1 MINSFSS
8 TYPSIDKFSLD
19 IFSIASSIGVT
30 RVSEIT
36 SYDQPFVYVFQSCRP
51 RALHLTIDSGK
62 GYERNQAFLSCC
74 VEAIERYSAEN
85 IRNDISYIKFPNL
98 PSDIQAMLLL
108 NSVDYPIACFL
119 GYLLFND
126 TSNAYYLPEELI
138 RYDLSMNSRPSL
150 LLYRP
155 GTTGLGSH
163 SSFLPACYSGLIEL
177 LERDAINSSNNK
189 YSIDINSL
197 PSFFDQHIEWIRR
210 KHENFSIVYHCSP
223 HPVHSFSIECNDQFL
238 YGALNG
244 MGASYSLISALENA
258 LVEAIQTSIMRISA
272 SRDDWVFASPSF
284 GSSASTNVYPVMLWD
299 ALLLSS
305 SNIYGSDMDSH
316 LESINLYSLQHKFNT
331 YYCPIRPTIDTPGIV
346 TVKVICPWLRPLQ
359 QANMLTGVP
368 RFLSDFS
375 ELIYV

>member
-1 MINSFSS
+1 MINNFTS
-8 TYPSIDKFSLD
+8 TYPSIDNFSLD
-19 IFSIASSIGVT
+19 VFSVASSIGVT

-36 SYDQPFVYVFQSCRP
+36 SYDQPFIYVFQSCRP

-62 GYERNQAFLSCC
+62 GYDRNQAFLSCC
-74 VEAIERYSAEN
+74 VEAIERYTAEN
-85 IRNDISYIKFPNL
+85 IKNNIIYINL
-98 PSDIQAMLLL
+98 SNLTSDIQDMLLL
-108 NSVDYPIACFL
+108 NSVHYPIACFS

-126 TSNAYYLPEELI
+126 TSTTYYLPEELI
-138 RYDLSMNSRPSL
+138 RYDLSMNSRPSI

-163 SSFLPACYSGLIEL
+163 SSLLPACYSGLIEL

-189 YSIDINSL
+189 YSIDIDSL

-210 KHENFSIVYHCSP
+210 KHEDFTLVYHCSP
-223 HPVHSFSIECNDQFL
+223 HPVHSFSIECNDQYL

-244 MGASYSLISALENA
+244 MGASYSLITALENA

-272 SRDDWVFASPSF
+272 SRDDWIFASPSF
-284 GSSASTNVYPVMLWD
+284 GSSASKYIYPVISWD
-299 ALLLSS
+299 TLLLSS
-305 SNIYGSDMDSH
+305 PNVYGNNIDSH
-316 LESINLYSLQHKFNT
+316 LESINFYSLQNNFNT
-331 YYCPIRPTIDTPGIV
+331 YYCPISPTIDTPGIV
-346 TVKVICPWLRPLQ
+346 TVKVICPWLHPLQ

-368 RFLSDFS
+368 RFLSNFS